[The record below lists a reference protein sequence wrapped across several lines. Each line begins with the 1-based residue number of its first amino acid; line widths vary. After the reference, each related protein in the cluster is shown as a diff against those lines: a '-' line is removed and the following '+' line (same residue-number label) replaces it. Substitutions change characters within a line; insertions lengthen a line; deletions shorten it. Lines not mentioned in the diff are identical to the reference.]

1 MSSLPTNTSLSERY
15 YSLISP
21 TSGRKTLWG
30 LGASAE
36 DPEQQGLTTK
46 IVDLILEQAVIEGAS
61 DVHLEPEQ
69 GNTKLRVRY
78 RIDGVLYEKLFMDHN
93 PNVSIIPR
101 IKIMANLET
110 DARLMRKPQDGRFS
124 IKAGSATLDFR
135 VSTFPTV
142 QGEKIAIRILYKD
155 AGLFK
160 LDKIGFDPFDLS
172 RVARLLQ
179 YRYGLFLVSG
189 PTGCGKTTTLYAILS
204 QLNSP
209 GNNIITLEDPVEY
222 QIEGMNQCDIRKKM
236 DFNFADGLRASLRQ
250 DPDIILVGEIRD
262 NETAE
267 IAIRASLTGHMVF
280 STLHTNSAIGTI
292 IRLVNM
298 GLEPY
303 LVSYA
308 LISVISQRLVRKI
321 CDHCKE
327 QYTMTPEELNR
338 IKMHY
343 KINASQQKA
352 KEESYYSLDQSK
364 STVFYRGKGCSHCV
378 GTGYKGR
385 IGLFEIVVFND
396 ELRDAI
402 IKGASSSDLRQ
413 IAIRNG
419 TKLLIVDGLE
429 KAKSGVTTLDEVFTV
444 AFER

>member
-1 MSSLPTNTSLSERY
+1 MATSLSERY
-15 YSLISP
+15 YSLISAA
-21 TSGRKTLWG
+21 SSRKPLWG
-30 LGASAE
+30 LGATPE
-36 DPEQQGLTTK
+36 DPDQQGLTTK
-46 IVDLILEQAVIEGAS
+46 IVDLILEQAVMEGAS
-61 DVHLEPEQ
+61 DVHLEPEKD
-69 GNTKLRVRY
+69 NSKLRVRY
-78 RIDGVLYEKLFMDHN
+78 RIDGVLYEKLVMDNN
-93 PNVSIIPR
+93 PNISIIPR

-124 IKAGSATLDFR
+124 LKVGSTNLDFR

-142 QGEKIAIRILYKD
+142 QGEKVAIRILSKD
-155 AGLFK
+155 TGLFR
-160 LDKIGFDPFDLS
+160 LDRIGLDPFDLS
-172 RVARLLQ
+172 RVAKLLQ

-209 GNNIITLEDPVEY
+209 GTNIITLEDPVEY

-267 IAIRASLTGHMVF
+267 IAIRAALTGHRVF

-308 LISVISQRLVRKI
+308 LITAISQRLVRKI

-327 QYTMTPEELNR
+327 QYTMTPDELNR

-343 KINASQQKA
+343 KIQASQQKA
-352 KEESYYSLDQSK
+352 KEENFYSLDQTK
-364 STVFYRGKGCSHCV
+364 EAVFYRGKGCPNCG

-385 IGLFEIVVFND
+385 IGLFEIVAFND

-402 IKGASSSDLRQ
+402 IKGVPSAELRQ
-413 IAIRNG
+413 IAVRNG
-419 TKLLIVDGLE
+419 TKLLIADGLE
-429 KAKSGVTTLDEVFTV
+429 KAKNGVTTLDEIFTV